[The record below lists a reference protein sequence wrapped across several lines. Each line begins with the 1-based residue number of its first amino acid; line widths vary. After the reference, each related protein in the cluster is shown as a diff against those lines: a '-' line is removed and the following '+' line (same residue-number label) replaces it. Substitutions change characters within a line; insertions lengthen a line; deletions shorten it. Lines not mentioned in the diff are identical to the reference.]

1 MLSIYAQYCPYY
13 QYMANIAKIIN
24 IWLILSI
31 LSIYGQYCQ
40 YCQCMVNIVA
50 GDWSHRRTGWQEGG
64 TPVSQCGKQTTI
76 INLKLV

>member
-13 QYMANIAKIIN
+13 KYMANIAKIIN
-24 IWLILSI
+24 KWLILSI
-31 LSIYGQYCQ
+31 LSIYGQ

-64 TPVSQCGKQTTI
+64 TPVSQCGKQT